1 MDGMN
6 MDADLWALVMAEA
19 REGLADAIDAGHLA
33 ALQRRF
39 GTEADK
45 LKGIAEKRPD
55 QWTKTP

>member
-1 MDGMN
+1 MN
-6 MDADLWALVMAEA
+6 KDADLWALAMAEA